1 MTSKLGIFSVIAGL
15 VLGLFAI
22 LSKFMGAAVFLS
34 TMTISTFFEEITGK
48 ILDWISNDTI
58 YNALYSFFYEI
69 HLAGI
74 LIGLG
79 VILLIIGSFIRKN

>member
-1 MTSKLGIFSVIAGL
+1 MTSKLGIFSIIAGL
-15 VLGLFAI
+15 VLGLFAL
-22 LSKFMGAAVFLS
+22 LSKLMGAAVFFS
-34 TMTISTFFEEITGK
+34 TMTIATFFEVITGK
-48 ILDWISNDTI
+48 ILDWISNDMI

-79 VILLIIGSFIRKN
+79 VILLIIGTFVQKN